1 MSSINLPDW
10 TGPAWLADLAEA
22 VAGCALTTARTI
34 GTIEVLPNR
43 IERLAAARQAI
54 AKLPPD
60 DRWAQIANWF
70 LAAPAER
77 MISPYS
83 TVKVSTYVQQRI
95 KANTKLQEAVLA
107 SPDDALARARFGV
120 RLLTDSTAPNA
131 SVQADAET
139 LFATLLAPGNSEV
152 WQARVK
158 VLEALK
164 RTVEA
169 DVARQNA
176 ASLAATAK

>member
-1 MSSINLPDW
+1 MGGAAGATGAAGSTRRRMLDLLLAGGAATATSLSGQLPV
-10 TGPAWLADLAEA
+10 T
-22 VAGCALTTARTI
+22 
-34 GTIEVLPNR
+34 
-43 IERLAAARQAI
+43 RQAV

-70 LAAPAER
+70 LAVPAER

-83 TVKVSTYVQQRI
+83 KVKVSSYVQRRI
-95 KANTKLQEAVLA
+95 KANTKLQEAVVA
-107 SPDDALARARFGV
+107 SPADALARARFGV
-120 RLLTDSTAPNA
+120 KLLTDSRNPNA

-169 DVARQNA
+169 DVARQKA